1 MLGLPKATELSRQL
15 PKKAIYAKF
24 SMNTAAKNRFDA
36 DISRITIVN
45 EISPSTVA
53 IAAGEEVKSFYVL
66 LVALKRKDYDERV
79 IGQLSRLIEQNML
92 FVLECG
98 DEAKL
103 AIYHN
108 KVMSTDWSAKEN
120 LSVSLRGLN
129 LDAVW
134 QNVIVQI
141 GEIQIEQG
149 KTLDEQIAIDE
160 KRAKL
165 QKEINKLER
174 LARAEKQ
181 PKKKFELVTKLRNHQ
196 REMEVLL
203 NGQKSD

>member
-24 SMNTAAKNRFDA
+24 NMNTAAKERFDA

-45 EISPSTVA
+45 EVSPATVA

-103 AIYHN
+103 AVYHN
-108 KVMSTDWSAKEN
+108 KVMSTSWSSKDTLA
-120 LSVSLRGLN
+120 VSLKGLD

-134 QNVIVQI
+134 QSIIVQI
-141 GEIQIEQG
+141 GEVQIEHG
-149 KTLDEQIAIDE
+149 KTLDEQLAIDE
-160 KRAKL
+160 KRVKL
-165 QKEINKLER
+165 QREIGKLEK

-181 PKKKFELVTKLRNHQ
+181 PKKKFEIVAQENALKRQLEALYDTQNF
-196 REMEVLL
+196 
-203 NGQKSD
+203 N

>member
-24 SMNTAAKNRFDA
+24 NMNTAAKNRFDA

-66 LVALKRKDYDERV
+66 LVALKRKDYDERI

-149 KTLDEQIAIDE
+149 KTLDEQIAINE

-165 QKEINKLER
+165 QKEINKLEK

-181 PKKKFELVTKLRNHQ
+181 PKRKFKLFTRINDLKAQLKKEEQ
-196 REMEVLL
+196 
-203 NGQKSD
+203 GGD

>member
-24 SMNTAAKNRFDA
+24 NMNTAAKERYDA
-36 DISRITIVN
+36 VISRITIVN
-45 EISPSTVA
+45 EVSSSTVA

-79 IGQLSRLIEQNML
+79 IGQLSRLIDQNML

-98 DEAKL
+98 NEARL
-103 AIYHN
+103 AVFRG
-108 KVMSTDWSAKEN
+108 KVMSTAWSAKEN
-120 LSVSLRGLN
+120 LSVSLRGLD

-134 QNVIVQI
+134 QNIILQI
-141 GEIQIEQG
+141 GEFRIEEG
-149 KTLDEQIAIDE
+149 NTLDEQIAVNE

-165 QKEINKLER
+165 QREIEKLEK

-181 PKKKFELVTKLRNHQ
+181 PKKKFELVQKINELRK
-196 REMEVLL
+196 EAEDAAF
-203 NGQKSD
+203 NGSRF

>member
-24 SMNTAAKNRFDA
+24 SMNTAAKDRFDA

-45 EISPSTVA
+45 EVSPATVA
-53 IAAGEEVKSFYVL
+53 IAAGAEVKSFYVL

-92 FVLECG
+92 FILEYG
-98 DEAKL
+98 NEAKL
-103 AIYHN
+103 AVYRG
-108 KVMSTDWSAKEN
+108 KVMSTSWSAKEE
-120 LSVSLRGLN
+120 LSVSLKGLD

-134 QNVIVQI
+134 QNIIVQI
-141 GEIQIEQG
+141 GDVQIEQG
-149 KTLDEQIAIDE
+149 KTLEEQLVIDE

-165 QKEINKLER
+165 QREIDKLEK
-174 LARAEKQ
+174 LARTEKQ
-181 PKKKFELVTKLRNHQ
+181 PKKKFELVSRLKEYQ
-196 REMEVLL
+196 REMEALS

>member
-66 LVALKRKDYDERV
+66 LVALKRKDYDERI

-120 LSVSLRGLN
+120 LSVSLKGLN

-181 PKKKFELVTKLRNHQ
+181 PKKKFELVQQKNMLMQKL
-196 REMEVLL
+196 EEI
-203 NGQKSD
+203 

>member
-24 SMNTAAKNRFDA
+24 NMNTAVKERFDA

-45 EISPSTVA
+45 EVSPATVA

-66 LVALKRKDYDERV
+66 LVTLKRRNYDERV

-98 DEAKL
+98 GEARL
-103 AIYHN
+103 AVYHN
-108 KVMSTDWSAKEN
+108 KVMSTKWSEKDA
-120 LSVSLRGLN
+120 LAVSLKGLD

-134 QNVIVQI
+134 QNIIVQI
-141 GEIQIEQG
+141 GEVQIEQG
-149 KTLDEQIAIDE
+149 KTLDEQLTIDE
-160 KRAKL
+160 RRAKL
-165 QKEINKLER
+165 QREIGKLEK
-174 LARAEKQ
+174 LARSEKQ
-181 PKKKFELVTKLRNHQ
+181 PKKKFEIVTKVNALKRQ
-196 REMEVLL
+196 METLYDTQ
-203 NGQKSD
+203 NRY

>member
-24 SMNTAAKNRFDA
+24 NMNTAAKNRFDA

>member
-53 IAAGEEVKSFYVL
+53 IAAGEKVKSFYVL
-66 LVALKRKDYDERV
+66 LVALKHKDYDDRI

-120 LSVSLRGLN
+120 LSVSLKGLN

-181 PKKKFELVTKLRNHQ
+181 PKKKFEIVTKENALKKQ
-196 REMEVLL
+196 LEKL
-203 NGQKSD
+203 NDTENSN

>member
-24 SMNTAAKNRFDA
+24 NMNTAAKNRFDA

-66 LVALKRKDYDERV
+66 LVALKRKDYDERI

-120 LSVSLRGLN
+120 LSVSLKGLN

-181 PKKKFELVTKLRNHQ
+181 PKKKFELVQQKNKL
-196 REMEVLL
+196 M
-203 NGQKSD
+203 QKLEEI

>member
-24 SMNTAAKNRFDA
+24 NMNTAAKNRFDA

-66 LVALKRKDYDERV
+66 LVALKRKDYDERI

-149 KTLDEQIAIDE
+149 KTLDEQITIDE

-181 PKKKFELVTKLRNHQ
+181 PKKKFELVQQKNKL
-196 REMEVLL
+196 M
-203 NGQKSD
+203 QKLEEI

>member
-1 MLGLPKATELSRQL
+1 MLGLPKATELSRLL

-24 SMNTAAKNRFDA
+24 SMNTAAKDRFDA

-45 EISPSTVA
+45 EVSPATVA

-103 AIYHN
+103 AVYRG
-108 KVMSTDWSAKEN
+108 KVMSTSWSAKEE
-120 LSVSLRGLN
+120 LSISLKGLD

-134 QNVIVQI
+134 QNIIVQI
-141 GEIQIEQG
+141 GDIQIEQG
-149 KTLDEQIAIDE
+149 KTLEEQLVIDE
-160 KRAKL
+160 KREKL
-165 QKEINKLER
+165 LKEIDRLEK

-181 PKKKFELVTKLRNHQ
+181 PKKKFELVQQEKDLKKRL
-196 REMEVLL
+196 EELA
-203 NGQKSD
+203 

>member
-53 IAAGEEVKSFYVL
+53 IAAGEKVKSFYVL
-66 LVALKRKDYDERV
+66 LVALKHKDYDDRI

-120 LSVSLRGLN
+120 LSVSLKGLN

-149 KTLDEQIAIDE
+149 KTFDEQIAIDE

-181 PKKKFELVTKLRNHQ
+181 HPQTATAR
-196 REMEVLL
+196 
-203 NGQKSD
+203 

>member
-24 SMNTAAKNRFDA
+24 SMNTAAKDRFDA

-45 EISPSTVA
+45 EISPATVA
-53 IAAGEEVKSFYVL
+53 VAAGEEVKSFYVL
-66 LVALKRKDYDERV
+66 LVALKRKNFDERV

-103 AIYHN
+103 AVYRN
-108 KVMSTDWSAKEN
+108 KVLSTDWCTKED
-120 LSVSLRGLN
+120 LTVSLRGLD

-141 GEIQIEQG
+141 GGIQIEEG
-149 KTLDEQIAIDE
+149 RTLDEQLVIDE

-165 QKEINKLER
+165 RKEIDKLEK

-181 PKKKFELVTKLRNHQ
+181 PKKKFELVQ
-196 REMEVLL
+196 RINEMKNKEAEDL
-203 NGQKSD
+203 

>member
-66 LVALKRKDYDERV
+66 LVALKRKDYDERI

-120 LSVSLRGLN
+120 LSVSLKGLN

-165 QKEINKLER
+165 QKEINKHR
-174 LARAEKQ
+174 IKQ
-181 PKKKFELVTKLRNHQ
+181 GFGKVCSEL
-196 REMEVLL
+196 
-203 NGQKSD
+203 

>member
-24 SMNTAAKNRFDA
+24 SMNTAAKDRFDA

-45 EISPSTVA
+45 EVSPATVA

-98 DEAKL
+98 DEARL
-103 AIYHN
+103 AVYHN
-108 KVMSTDWSAKEN
+108 KVMSTSWSTKED
-120 LSVSLRGLN
+120 LSVSLKGLD

-134 QNVIVQI
+134 QNIIVQI
-141 GEIQIEQG
+141 GDVQIEQG
-149 KTLDEQIAIDE
+149 KTLEEQLVIDE

-165 QKEINKLER
+165 LKEIDKLEK

-181 PKKKFELVTKLRNHQ
+181 PKKKFELVQ
-196 REMEVLL
+196 RENELKQRL
-203 NGQKSD
+203 EGLAN

>member
-181 PKKKFELVTKLRNHQ
+181 PKKKFELVQQKNKL
-196 REMEVLL
+196 M
-203 NGQKSD
+203 QKLEEI

>member
-24 SMNTAAKNRFDA
+24 NMNTAAKNRFDA

-66 LVALKRKDYDERV
+66 LVALKRKDYDERI

-108 KVMSTDWSAKEN
+108 KVMSTDWRATEH
-120 LSVSLRGLN
+120 LSVSVKGLN
-129 LDAVW
+129 LEAVW

-181 PKKKFELVTKLRNHQ
+181 PKKKFELVTKLRNYQ
-196 REMEVLL
+196 SEMEVLI

>member
-24 SMNTAAKNRFDA
+24 NMNTAAKNRFDA

-66 LVALKRKDYDERV
+66 LVALKRKDYDERI

-120 LSVSLRGLN
+120 LSVSLKGLN

-149 KTLDEQIAIDE
+149 KTLDEQIAINE

-165 QKEINKLER
+165 QKEINKLEK

-181 PKKKFELVTKLRNHQ
+181 PKRKFKLFTRINDLKAQLKKEEQ
-196 REMEVLL
+196 
-203 NGQKSD
+203 GGD

>member
-66 LVALKRKDYDERV
+66 LVALKRKDYDERI

-149 KTLDEQIAIDE
+149 KTLDEQITIDE

-181 PKKKFELVTKLRNHQ
+181 PKKKFELVQQKNKL
-196 REMEVLL
+196 M
-203 NGQKSD
+203 QKLEEI

>member
-66 LVALKRKDYDERV
+66 LVALKRKDYDERI

-120 LSVSLRGLN
+120 LSLSLKGLN

-181 PKKKFELVTKLRNHQ
+181 PKKKFELVQQKNKL
-196 REMEVLL
+196 M
-203 NGQKSD
+203 QKLEEI

>member
-24 SMNTAAKNRFDA
+24 SMNTVAKNRFDA

-92 FVLECG
+92 FVLGYG

-149 KTLDEQIAIDE
+149 KTLDEQIAINE

-181 PKKKFELVTKLRNHQ
+181 PKKKFELVQQKNKL
-196 REMEVLL
+196 M
-203 NGQKSD
+203 QKLEEI

>member
-66 LVALKRKDYDERV
+66 LVALKRKDYDERI

-120 LSVSLRGLN
+120 LSVSLKGLN

-181 PKKKFELVTKLRNHQ
+181 PKKKFELVQQKNKL
-196 REMEVLL
+196 M
-203 NGQKSD
+203 QKLEEI

>member
-66 LVALKRKDYDERV
+66 LVALKRKDYDERI

-120 LSVSLRGLN
+120 LSVSLKGLN

-181 PKKKFELVTKLRNHQ
+181 PKKKFELVTKLRNYQ
-196 REMEVLL
+196 SEMEVLI

>member
-24 SMNTAAKNRFDA
+24 NMNTAAKNRFDA

-66 LVALKRKDYDERV
+66 LVALKRKDYDDRI

-120 LSVSLRGLN
+120 LSVSLKGLN
-129 LDAVW
+129 FDAVW

-181 PKKKFELVTKLRNHQ
+181 PKKKFELVQQKNKL
-196 REMEVLL
+196 M
-203 NGQKSD
+203 QKLEEI